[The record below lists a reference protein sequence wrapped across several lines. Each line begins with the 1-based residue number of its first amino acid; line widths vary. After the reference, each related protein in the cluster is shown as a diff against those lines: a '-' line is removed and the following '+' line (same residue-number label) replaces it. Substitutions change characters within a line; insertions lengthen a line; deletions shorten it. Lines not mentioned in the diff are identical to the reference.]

1 MAERGTGAI
10 VNVASVNAFF
20 RPDSAAIDYGA
31 AKVALIKLTKTLSQ
45 EFRPRGQRQCK
56 SPGAFSTAQTHAWPT
71 ASPAH
76 RVAKPADPSQLSQS
90 SAP

>member
-45 EFRPRGQRQCK
+45 EFRPRGQRQCR
-56 SPGAFSTAQTHAWPT
+56 SPGAFSTAQAGCL
-71 ASPAH
+71 AG
-76 RVAKPADPSQLSQS
+76 SQS
-90 SAP
+90 RASGGKTS